1 MKTKAKLWYN
11 KCKYYS
17 DKLNALFPIVKKAT
31 YVNIFKKTIMT
42 LKKHGK
48 KKMNFYIT

>member
-11 KCKYYS
+11 KCKHYS

-48 KKMNFYIT
+48 K